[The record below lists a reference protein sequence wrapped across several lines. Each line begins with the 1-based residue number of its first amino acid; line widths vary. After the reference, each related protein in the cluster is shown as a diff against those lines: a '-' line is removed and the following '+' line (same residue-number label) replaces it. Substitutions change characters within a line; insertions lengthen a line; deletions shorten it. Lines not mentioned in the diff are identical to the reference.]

1 MLRKQLFLGD
11 ASPTRAILFDA
22 FDEEADPNNEQD
34 RG

>member
-1 MLRKQLFLGD
+1 MLRKQMLLGD

-22 FDEEADPNNEQD
+22 VDEEADPDNEQD